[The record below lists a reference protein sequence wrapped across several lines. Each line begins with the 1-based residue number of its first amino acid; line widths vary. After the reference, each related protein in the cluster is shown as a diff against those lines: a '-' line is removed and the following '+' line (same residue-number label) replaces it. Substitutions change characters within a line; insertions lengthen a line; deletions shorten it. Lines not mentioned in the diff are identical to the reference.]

1 MEIEWKSGGI
11 FRISRPSI
19 NFWKIAIGKYS
30 GNTEN
35 PYEMHKT
42 CFLILPLPIK
52 IVKICWVW
60 TCFLFF
66 IHLQINSQTLLLNVS
81 LVKNICKQTN
91 RDLLNKM
98 CKNFLWNNLLASY
111 KSPVYF
117 TAATHLNAQWS
128 WFRVCTHIY
137 QIERVSVQLV
147 SNDDWLESLFHI
159 DWNKT
164 VWNVI
169 TFVYVFS
176 FDIFRYSRL
185 IASDFDEPEKNY
197 R

>member
-35 PYEMHKT
+35 PYEMHKN

-128 WFRVCTHIY
+128 WFRVCTHTINH
-137 QIERVSVQLV
+137 
-147 SNDDWLESLFHI
+147 SNISNWESLCSISVKWRLTRNSLSHWLKQNGLEC
-159 DWNKT
+159 D
-164 VWNVI
+164 
-169 TFVYVFS
+169 YVCLRF
-176 FDIFRYSRL
+176 
-185 IASDFDEPEKNY
+185 
-197 R
+197 

>member
-1 MEIEWKSGGI
+1 
-11 FRISRPSI
+11 
-19 NFWKIAIGKYS
+19 
-30 GNTEN
+30 
-35 PYEMHKT
+35 MH
-42 CFLILPLPIK
+42 
-52 IVKICWVW
+52 
-60 TCFLFF
+60 
-66 IHLQINSQTLLLNVS
+66 ND
-81 LVKNICKQTN
+81 
-91 RDLLNKM
+91 RDSECVHTQLT
-98 CKNFLWNNLLASY
+98 
-111 KSPVYF
+111 
-117 TAATHLNAQWS
+117 TAT
-128 WFRVCTHIY
+128 Y

-147 SNDDWLESLFHI
+147 SNDDWLETLFHI